1 VERVFVVLLEMI
13 MSFPLL
19 LSLVPLII
27 SIGCLTFLIVLF
39 KRYNTL
45 LEINASQD
53 NSLLEL
59 SKKVHNLSEEIH
71 EIRSGNYG
79 VISRVKEL
87 VEQVDNLQVAQQNIV
102 ANLTE
107 QDPQSR
113 FYSKGAKLIS
123 QGATLEDVMRECDM
137 PAAEAEL
144 LFNLHHNHQR

>member
-1 VERVFVVLLEMI
+1 

-19 LSLVPLII
+19 LSLIALIV
-27 SIGCLTFLIVLF
+27 SIVCLTVLFVLF
-39 KRYNTL
+39 KRYNTQ
-45 LEINASQD
+45 LESIASQ
-53 NSLLEL
+53 SQSQAEL
-59 SKKVHNLSEEIH
+59 GKKLNDLREEIH

-87 VEQVDNLQVAQQNIV
+87 VQQVDNLNTAQQNL
-102 ANLTE
+102 AENLVE

-123 QGATLEDVMRECDM
+123 QGASLEDVMRECDM

-144 LFNLHHNHQR
+144 LFNLHNTQR

>member
-1 VERVFVVLLEMI
+1 

-19 LSLVPLII
+19 LGLIALLV
-27 SIGCLTFLIVLF
+27 SIVSLTFILVLF
-39 KRYNTL
+39 KR
-45 LEINASQD
+45 
-53 NSLLEL
+53 NSTQNKAIATQTHLQSEL
-59 SKKVHNLSEEIH
+59 SKKLNDLKEEIH

-87 VEQVDNLQVAQQNIV
+87 VHQVDSLQTAQQTLAESLV
-102 ANLTE
+102 E

-123 QGATLEDVMRECDM
+123 QGASLEDVMRECDM

-144 LFNLHHNHQR
+144 LFNLHNRQR